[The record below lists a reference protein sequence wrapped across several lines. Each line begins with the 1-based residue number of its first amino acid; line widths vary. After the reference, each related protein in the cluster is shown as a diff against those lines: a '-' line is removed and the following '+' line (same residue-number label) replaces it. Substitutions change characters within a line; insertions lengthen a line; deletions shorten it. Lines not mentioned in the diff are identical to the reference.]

1 MAVKA
6 KTGAARIDHQPGPPK
21 LTRQGQ
27 GKRSKPRG
35 ARKLL
40 RGQGKG

>member
-6 KTGAARIDHQPGPPK
+6 KTGAKTIQHQPNKPK
-21 LTRQGQ
+21 RTSIGQGQ
-27 GKRSKPRG
+27 HSRLRGKKN
-35 ARKLL
+35 L